1 MKKILTFEPVFV
13 HLIWGGNRIAS
24 FKGIESQG
32 DDLGESWELSPMP
45 GHESVVDNGE
55 YKGRTL
61 NSLIDEY
68 GNDIMGARL
77 MKAYDGQFP
86 LLIKLIDS
94 NHDLSIQVHPDD
106 EMGRR
111 VEGKRGKTEMWYS
124 VAPEDGAYLYAGFKG
139 DETPE
144 SFKEKIENSTIVEA
158 LNKYYTHPGDVF
170 FLPAGCVH
178 AIGQG
183 NFVVEIQE
191 ASDVTYRIFDY
202 NRLGAD
208 GKPRELH
215 VEKSMQAVK
224 FDNSD
229 LAKPKNVSA
238 APGSE
243 AAIVHCGYFN
253 TDLISIDPEM
263 TLDLGVRDSF
273 SVFICVSGELT
284 LTGADGDCV
293 TIRRGHTALVPA
305 ALKSVNISGKGELI
319 SVYIP

>member
-139 DETPE
+139 KETPE
-144 SFKEKIENSTIVEA
+144 SFKKKSKTQPS
-158 LNKYYTHPGDVF
+158 L
-170 FLPAGCVH
+170 
-178 AIGQG
+178 
-183 NFVVEIQE
+183 
-191 ASDVTYRIFDY
+191 
-202 NRLGAD
+202 
-208 GKPRELH
+208 KP
-215 VEKSMQAVK
+215 
-224 FDNSD
+224 
-229 LAKPKNVSA
+229 
-238 APGSE
+238 
-243 AAIVHCGYFN
+243 
-253 TDLISIDPEM
+253 
-263 TLDLGVRDSF
+263 
-273 SVFICVSGELT
+273 
-284 LTGADGDCV
+284 
-293 TIRRGHTALVPA
+293 
-305 ALKSVNISGKGELI
+305 
-319 SVYIP
+319 